1 MAAVTRPSSINETRT
16 IEIELTPELK
26 DILNDQSQI
35 QAEMKYNVSAMPYN
49 TYIETMNKI
58 DAGNSNI
65 TNKLLTQ
72 LFHTHPEFEKIKETL
87 ILATFRT
94 TLTID
99 DGLNG
104 ETNFHTDN
112 ILFPDEKDSNLI
124 ITWGLGTEAASIE
137 LTRLVE
143 DVIQKIIP
151 LVFNNSNEKKIDI
164 KSIFEFKDNIL
175 EKTLEERNKVIEEY
189 KSINLETETDPFK
202 KIVKEIYDK
211 HIQEYG
217 ELNLNMF
224 SSSSPNP
231 SGNITALI
239 MPGKEAYHRR
249 ITTPEIQAKPIYRY
263 VLNIYFN
270 AADLQRVKTQGG
282 KKKVQLTRK
291 KRTKC
296 RHRKTRYN

>member
-1 MAAVTRPSSINETRT
+1 MAAVTRT

-49 TYIETMNKI
+49 TYIETMDKI
-58 DAGNSNI
+58 DGGNSNI

-94 TLTID
+94 TLTTD
-99 DGLNG
+99 GGLNG

-112 ILFPDEKDSNLI
+112 ILFPDDKDSNLI

-143 DVIQKIIP
+143 DVTEKT
-151 LVFNNSNEKKIDI
+151 LKLAFNNTNEKKIDI
-164 KSIFEFKDNIL
+164 NSFFEFKDNIL
-175 EKTLEERNKVIEEY
+175 EKTLEERNKVIDEY
-189 KSINLETETDPFK
+189 KSIHLKTETDPFK
-202 KIVKEIYDK
+202 KLVKEIYDEL
-211 HIQEYG
+211 IQKYG
-217 ELNLNMF
+217 EINTNMF
-224 SSSSPNP
+224 SSSSPNS

-270 AADLQRVKTQGG
+270 AADLQPVKTQGG
-282 KKKVQLTRK
+282 KKKIHSTQK
-291 KRTKC
+291 KR
-296 RHRKTRYN
+296 RNRRNRKTRQN